1 MNYAPMPGAADTLP
15 PCPPDGVQEVLT
27 CEYFR
32 VRRAEVKTRIS
43 LATDGESF
51 THLMCVR
58 GEGNILCGGK
68 VYPFRQGDSYFLP
81 AALGEYAVEGD
92 GSLIL
97 SGV

>member
-1 MNYAPMPGAADTLP
+1 M
-15 PCPPDGVQEVLT
+15 
-27 CEYFR
+27 
-32 VRRAEVKTRIS
+32 KTRIS

-81 AALGEYAVEGD
+81 AALGEYMVQGTC
-92 GSLIL
+92 GVIL

>member
-1 MNYAPMPGAADTLP
+1 M
-15 PCPPDGVQEVLT
+15 QEVLT

-32 VRRAEVKTRIS
+32 VRRAEVKTHIS
-43 LATDGESF
+43 LSTDSGSF

-92 GSLIL
+92 GSLVL